1 MRAAAPV
8 DTTVLSGSPL
18 PVVSRPTNIR
28 WRMLTLL
35 ALINMLP
42 SLGKISMGVTAKSI
56 QSEFSLTNAKMGWI
70 LGAFALGYALFQ
82 VPAGWAADHFGP
94 KKVLTVAIV
103 WYSLWLA
110 AMAIAPRFS
119 GIGWLGIVGL
129 FCLIRFLVG
138 AGEGFTPPN
147 SARVVGSWMSTKK
160 LAFGMS
166 FTTLGVG
173 AGGALTP
180 VFIAW
185 MTQRWG
191 WRVSFWVCGLIG
203 LLISAIWGFYSTNR
217 PEEHPRI
224 NVAELALIGPP
235 TEGGARVR
243 NLANSST
250 PWKRLLSSVSTWAL
264 LVSYMCRAYAMF
276 FFDTWF
282 FIYLVK
288 FRGLTIIK
296 GGIWASTPYLA
307 VLLFSPFGGL
317 VSDFAVNRLGRRRG
331 RQAAIWL
338 GMACSGILVWIGC
351 HTANN
356 TVAILLV
363 ASAAGFNM
371 FANVTWWATCI
382 DLAPNFA
389 ASLSGLMNMCGGIA
403 GIIAPVLTA
412 YIATA
417 FGWTA
422 ALDFITVL
430 CVVSCLLW
438 FLVNAEKRLEQP
450 IQFGGQ
456 NDKLIS

>member
-1 MRAAAPV
+1 LRVAAPV
-8 DTTVLSGSPL
+8 ETTVLTGSQS

-28 WRMLTLL
+28 WRMLMLL

-119 GIGWLGIVGL
+119 GIGWVGIVGW

-203 LLISAIWGFYSTNR
+203 LLISAIWG
-217 PEEHPRI
+217 
-224 NVAELALIGPP
+224 
-235 TEGGARVR
+235 
-243 NLANSST
+243 
-250 PWKRLLSSVSTWAL
+250 
-264 LVSYMCRAYAMF
+264 
-276 FFDTWF
+276 
-282 FIYLVK
+282 
-288 FRGLTIIK
+288 
-296 GGIWASTPYLA
+296 
-307 VLLFSPFGGL
+307 LLFNKPS
-317 VSDFAVNRLGRRRG
+317 RRTSTYKCR
-331 RQAAIWL
+331 
-338 GMACSGILVWIGC
+338 
-351 HTANN
+351 
-356 TVAILLV
+356 
-363 ASAAGFNM
+363 
-371 FANVTWWATCI
+371 
-382 DLAPNFA
+382 
-389 ASLSGLMNMCGGIA
+389 
-403 GIIAPVLTA
+403 
-412 YIATA
+412 
-417 FGWTA
+417 
-422 ALDFITVL
+422 
-430 CVVSCLLW
+430 
-438 FLVNAEKRLEQP
+438 
-450 IQFGGQ
+450 
-456 NDKLIS
+456 